1 MSAALA
7 PAHEGG
13 VVDAILA
20 ARAAKEPL
28 LVQGRGTKAG
38 MLRPVQAAHGLST
51 RNLTEVSLYAP
62 QELIISAGAGIAI
75 PDLEAK
81 LAEGG
86 QGLIAEPPDLSA
98 LLGTEAGVQTL
109 GGVVATNLS
118 GPRRVAWGAMRDH
131 VMGVRAVN
139 GAGEVIRSGG
149 RVLKNVTGLDLCK
162 LLTGS
167 HGTLAVIT
175 EVTLKVLPR
184 AELTGS
190 LLLPGLD
197 AVRGVAALSAA
208 LGSPYGVSG
217 AAWLPPDAAERVPAL
232 AGRGAVA
239 LARIEDFAKSVEYRL
254 GRLREG
260 LAQFGAGMLLS
271 DETSRAAWQ
280 AIRDAVPLRAD
291 PGAAGWRISVRPA
304 NGPAAAR
311 GASSIG
317 AAAWA
322 GRRARLPCT
331 SASPPRRWPG
341 AAPGP
346 CFARPSR
353 CAPPWTWCRP
363 RLRRSPAS
371 PAGSRPPWTPP
382 ASSIPAGSTP
392 ACRPAGVAGAKA
404 RRRCRPKGEPCRPTS
419 PPNSLPIRPPR
430 PATRCCAPACTAA
443 SAPPP
448 APPSCCWATSW
459 TARAGAST

>member
-13 VVDAILA
+13 IVDAVLA
-20 ARAAKEPL
+20 AHAAKEPL
-28 LVQGRGTKAG
+28 LIQGRGTKAG
-38 MLRPVQAAHGLST
+38 MLRPVQAARGLST
-51 RNLTEVSLYAP
+51 RNLKAVSLYAP

-75 PDLEAK
+75 PELEAK

-167 HGTLAVIT
+167 YGTLAVIT

-197 AVRGVAALSAA
+197 AVQGVAALSAA

-217 AAWLPPDAAERVPAL
+217 AAWLPADAAERVPAL

-239 LARIEDFAKSVEYRL
+239 LVRIEDFAKSVEYRL
-254 GRLREG
+254 GRLGTG
-260 LAQFGAGMLLS
+260 LAQFGTAVLL
-271 DETSRAAWQ
+271 DDAASRAAWQ
-280 AIRDAVPLRAD
+280 AVRDAVPLRAE
-291 PGAAGWRISVRPA
+291 PGDAVWRVSVRPS
-304 NGPAAAR
+304 NGPAALAALESAGAR
-311 GASSIG
+311 GFLDWGGGLVWAAG
-317 AAAWA
+317 PPALHERVTAAALA
-322 GRRARLPCT
+322 GRGTWTVLRAPEPMR
-331 SASPPRRWPG
+331 AAVDVVPPEAPALARITRRIK
-341 AAPGP
+341 
-346 CFARPSR
+346 FAMD
-353 CAPPWTWCRP
+353 
-363 RLRRSPAS
+363 
-371 PAGSRPPWTPP
+371 PAGILNPGRLY
-382 ASSIPAGSTP
+382 
-392 ACRPAGVAGAKA
+392 AGV
-404 RRRCRPKGEPCRPTS
+404 
-419 PPNSLPIRPPR
+419 
-430 PATRCCAPACTAA
+430 
-443 SAPPP
+443 
-448 APPSCCWATSW
+448 
-459 TARAGAST
+459 